1 MQGNRVT
8 SEFASK
14 NRKWMVMIEMPRE
27 AREKSETG
35 NYHIIWR
42 GANKQEIFHD
52 DLDSRKFLD
61 ILKNYKIKCALTVHA
76 WCLMGNHAHLLVKE
90 GNEDISVTMKRI
102 GVSYAGYYNRKYIT
116 TGHLFQDRFRSEN
129 VDNNRYFRTVVR
141 YIHQNPVKAGIVH
154 SPSEWKWSSCLGY
167 YGKGLY
173 PENLLD
179 SSEMLGMISTDTR
192 IARDRFKEF
201 NERKN
206 HDQCLEDQIEK
217 KGVTDEEARLKIME
231 VLGEIEIPQV
241 KSLPKEKRKE
251 VLRKV
256 KKIDRISLRQT
267 ARILGVSVT
276 LIFKA

>member
-1 MQGNRVT
+1 MKGRTLVLLSAVN
-8 SEFASK
+8 SK
-14 NRKWMVMIEMPRE
+14 GRKTLQ
-27 AREKSETG
+27 ARDFSHG
-35 NYHIIWR
+35 
-42 GANKQEIFHD
+42 
-52 DLDSRKFLD
+52 L
-61 ILKNYKIKCALTVHA
+61 LT
-76 WCLMGNHAHLLVKE
+76 
-90 GNEDISVTMKRI
+90 
-102 GVSYAGYYNRKYIT
+102 
-116 TGHLFQDRFRSEN
+116 SEN
-129 VDNNRYFRTVVR
+129 VDNNRYFQTVVR

-154 SPSEWKWSSCLGY
+154 SASEWKWSSCLGY

-179 SSEMLGMISTDTR
+179 SSEMLGMFSTDTT
-192 IARDRFKEF
+192 IARERFKEF

-217 KGVTDEEARLKIME
+217 KGVTDEEARLKIMQ
-231 VLGEIEIPQV
+231 VLGEIEIPQI

-256 KKIDRISLRQT
+256 KKIDRISLRQA